1 MVLVLSAPI
10 SGVVPVA
17 VEAARRAG
25 VLRPE
30 SRVLGVPAVAAA
42 RAAAVVGALVDEDP
56 FHISV
61 PITGGTSSSACV
73 PLVSQV
79 RVQSTLTKLEAGA
92 VVSAVQA
99 AGGRLARLRAEN
111 SLPAM
116 GVAYAAARFTDNVM
130 NALLG
135 EASVREHAFVA
146 CDLVSGVP
154 YLTAPV
160 ELHRGGA
167 RVLPLG
173 PMTGTECEL
182 LRAACR
188 LVQRDLDVANDVIE
202 TLFGSQDPC
211 PASPVPP
218 AGTLIIILTIFA
230 NLASTVVLSSMAKT
244 GLLVVTNPSRVA
256 KVLPDLQKH
265 LLNKLY
271 IQYLPQCLSRLLTPT
286 TPSLSSPSP
295 TVYSKTVIGMYSQS
309 LGHNI
314 DVAILLACLKNPM
327 LSVIHTKKPI
337 DVVFFDR
344 VLSGDEM
351 NAFLKKCLANVTMGC
366 TVVSLDTGDSE
377 SQQPETAEDDK
388 IFDNVVLGGTFDRL
402 HTGHK
407 ILLSEAVLRCRRKM
421 TVGVTDASML
431 KSKYLSELIEPCE
444 DRMSHV
450 LEFLQEVDPNI
461 EYNVVPIS
469 DPFGPTKDDPTFEVM
484 IVVSEETLKGGL
496 KINEVRA
503 QKSLNPL
510 AVHSV
515 NLLVTSNKQ
524 EQEEEDKVSSG
535 NLRLRVLGTRLIK
548 PEPRPNLPAVPYIIG
563 LTGGIASGKS
573 SVARR
578 LEEMGAGLVDCD
590 SLAHTL
596 YRRGEPLQDKLVEY
610 FGSTILDAEGEVD
623 RKVLGSLVFGAKEK
637 LTALNNM
644 VWPALWERTKL
655 EISKLHS
662 SGKNI
667 IVVEAAVL
675 RQAGWQQHCH
685 EIWVSIIPPEEAVR
699 RLKDRNNLSE
709 EAAWARVSAQS
720 SNAEQ
725 VKGATTVLSTL
736 WSYDFT
742 QRQVTRAWRHLHA
755 YLEKEGFARGNKL

>member
-1 MVLVLSAPI
+1 
-10 SGVVPVA
+10 
-17 VEAARRAG
+17 
-25 VLRPE
+25 
-30 SRVLGVPAVAAA
+30 
-42 RAAAVVGALVDEDP
+42 
-56 FHISV
+56 
-61 PITGGTSSSACV
+61 
-73 PLVSQV
+73 
-79 RVQSTLTKLEAGA
+79 
-92 VVSAVQA
+92 
-99 AGGRLARLRAEN
+99 
-111 SLPAM
+111 
-116 GVAYAAARFTDNVM
+116 
-130 NALLG
+130 
-135 EASVREHAFVA
+135 
-146 CDLVSGVP
+146 
-154 YLTAPV
+154 
-160 ELHRGGA
+160 
-167 RVLPLG
+167 
-173 PMTGTECEL
+173 
-182 LRAACR
+182 
-188 LVQRDLDVANDVIE
+188 
-202 TLFGSQDPC
+202 
-211 PASPVPP
+211 
-218 AGTLIIILTIFA
+218 
-230 NLASTVVLSSMAKT
+230 MAKT

-256 KVLPDLQKH
+256 KVLPDVQKH

-286 TPSLSSPSP
+286 AASLSSPSP
-295 TVYSKTVIGMYSQS
+295 VVYSKNVIGMYSQS
-309 LGHNI
+309 LNQNI

-327 LSVIHTKKPI
+327 QSVIHTKKPI

-351 NAFLKKCLANVTMGC
+351 NAFLKKCLSNVTVGC
-366 TVVSLDTGDSE
+366 TVVSLDIGETE
-377 SQQPETAEDDK
+377 AQQPETTDDDK
-388 IFDNVVLGGTFDRL
+388 MYDNVVLGGTFDRL

-450 LEFLQEVDPNI
+450 LEFLQDVDPNI
-461 EYNVVPIS
+461 EYDVVPIS
-469 DPFGPTKDDPTFEVM
+469 DPFGPTKDDPTFEL

-535 NLRLRVLGTRLIK
+535 NLRLRVLGTRLNK
-548 PEPRPNLPAVPYIIG
+548 PEARPNLPFSPYIIG

-573 SVARR
+573 SVGRR

-596 YRRGEPLQDKLVEY
+596 YRRGEPLHDKLVEY
-610 FGSTILDAEGEVD
+610 FGRTILDAEGEVD
-623 RKVLGSLVFGAKEK
+623 RKVLGSLVFGDKEK

-655 EISKLHS
+655 EISKIHA

-675 RQAGWQQHCH
+675 RQAGWEQHCH
-685 EIWVSIIPPEEAVR
+685 EIWVSIIPSDEAVR
-699 RLKDRNNLSE
+699 RLKERNNLSE

-720 SNAEQ
+720 NNAEQ

-755 YLEKEGFARGNKL
+755 YLEKESLAKGNKL